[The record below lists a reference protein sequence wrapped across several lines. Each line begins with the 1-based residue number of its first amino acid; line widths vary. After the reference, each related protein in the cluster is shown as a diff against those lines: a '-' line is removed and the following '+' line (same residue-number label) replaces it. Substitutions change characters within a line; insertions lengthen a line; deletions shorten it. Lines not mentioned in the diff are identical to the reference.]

1 MAWDDG
7 DFVGESEEA
16 LVDGVEK
23 LAGVASGE
31 VGAPYGAG
39 EESVSG

>member
-16 LVDGVEK
+16 LVDGAEK
-23 LAGVASGE
+23 LAGVAAWE
-31 VGAPYGAG
+31 VGAAYGAS
-39 EESVSG
+39 EESVPG